1 MKKLSIFVPFICMM
15 IPSYGQSNHLYGL
28 WLHNSTQTF
37 VSVDAT
43 SGERTEISTIPANA
57 GLLNCSSAYVA
68 DSGQYIF
75 AASNINTT
83 SNILYTID
91 IVDGTVKYHPENPE
105 NTGEYEYDPVT
116 DKLYGLW
123 WNNGTQKFVSVDRV
137 TGNRTEI
144 SSIAGIQGVI
154 MGSSAFSADSGQYI
168 FVGYHASTET
178 YHIITM
184 DVNTGT
190 VKYNPVNP
198 EFTGEYKYDPVTNKL
213 YGLWLNGNTQKLVS
227 VDRVSGE
234 RTEIFNIPDNS
245 GIISGSSAFD
255 PDSGRYLFVGISGD
269 LTKQYL
275 YTIDI
280 TNGTVK
286 NKVLNP
292 DNTGEYQVIHYVPKI
307 SAVKSPSRK
316 DRIEVYPNPAS
327 GSVQVTVSANAICI
341 ELLSMDGYSVRNY
354 ETENLNG
361 QYTLNLSGLSDG
373 IYMLKVTENSDQVH
387 TTKLVI
393 RN

>member
-1 MKKLSIFVPFICMM
+1 MKKISVLVPLICMM

-28 WLHNSTQTF
+28 WLHNSTQIF

-43 SGERTEISTIPANA
+43 SGERTEISNIPVNA
-57 GLLNCSSAYVA
+57 GILNCSSAYVA

-75 AASNINTT
+75 AASDINAT

-91 IVDGTVKYHPENPE
+91 ILDGTVKYHPENPE

-116 DKLYGLW
+116 NKLYGLW

-137 TGNRTEI
+137 TGYRTEI
-144 SSIAGIQGVI
+144 SSISGIQGVI
-154 MGSSAFSADSGQYI
+154 MGSSAFCADSGQYI
-168 FVGYHASTET
+168 FAGYHSATET
-178 YHIITM
+178 YHLITI

-198 EFTGEYKYDPVTNKL
+198 EFTGEYKYDPVTSKL
-213 YGLWLNGNTQKLVS
+213 YGLWLNGNTQKLVT
-227 VDRVSGE
+227 VDRASGE

-255 PDSGRYLFVGISGD
+255 SDSGQYHFVGISGD
-269 LTKQYL
+269 LTRQYL

-280 TNGTVK
+280 AGKTVK

-307 SAVKSPSRK
+307 SAVKSPARMDK
-316 DRIEVYPNPAS
+316 VEAYPNPAS
-327 GSVQVTVSANAICI
+327 GSLQVNVSANAKRI
-341 ELLSMDGYSVRNY
+341 EILRMDGYSVRNY

-361 QYTLNLSGLSDG
+361 RYTLDLSGLSDG
-373 IYMLKVTENSDQVH
+373 IYLLKVTENSDQVH
-387 TTKLVI
+387 ITKLVI